1 MDNIFEI
8 SCDFNFDD
16 IHLANPIPLT
26 GGSYYTKVTIG
37 NYAKNLYLQL
47 PKATSKQGIMKNNS
61 RSYCDLMFNTSEKE
75 LIDWL
80 EKFESHCQQ
89 SILKKRELWFHN
101 DLNLQDIEEMM
112 NPIMRSYKSGKN
124 ILVRTLIKNGK
135 CNIYD
140 ENENILDLSAL
151 TVDLDFIPLINL
163 DGIKFSAKTF
173 QIEINLIQVMILL
186 PQKDFEKNCLINRNN
201 LNKKTLSHKI
211 TGESL
216 VPVLHDSL
224 GEKMDETNGD
234 EKDRDETNREK
245 IDETDGEK
253 IDETD
258 GEKMD
263 KRDHDERD
271 SEKNDKMIIEPLLV
285 SLEETIIEKNQD
297 NELQEI
303 ELDIQDLEEPVILKD
318 QSLIYLEIY
327 KQARKKAKELRQNAL
342 HAYLEAKKI
351 KTKYRLDELDD
362 RDDDD
367 EYDDYILDEYQ
378 NEYIDESGEE

>member
-8 SCDFNFDD
+8 SSDFNFDD

-61 RSYCDLMFNTSEKE
+61 KSFCDLMFNTSEKE

-80 EKFESHCQQ
+80 EKFEMHCQQ

-140 ENENILDLSAL
+140 ENENVLDLSAL

-186 PQKDFEKNCLINRNN
+186 PQKEFEKNCLINRNN
-201 LNKKTLSHKI
+201 TNKKTLSHKI
-211 TGESL
+211 REESL
-216 VPVLHDSL
+216 VPVLQDSL
-224 GEKMDETNGD
+224 GENSEKISD
-234 EKDRDETNREK
+234 EKRENSDEKKSENSGEKKSEKKSEK
-245 IDETDGEK
+245 IENSEK
-253 IDETD
+253 IIDEN
-258 GEKMD
+258 
-263 KRDHDERD
+263 
-271 SEKNDKMIIEPLLV
+271 SEKNRESLLY
-285 SLEETIIEKNQD
+285 SLEETIIEKPRD
-297 NELQEI
+297 NRLQEI
-303 ELDIQDLEEPVILKD
+303 ELDIEDLEEPLVLKD

-327 KQARKKAKELRQNAL
+327 KQARKKAKDLRQNAL

-351 KTKYRLDELDD
+351 KTKYRLDELDELDD

-367 EYDDYILDEYQ
+367 EYDDYILNEYQ
-378 NEYIDESGEE
+378 NEYIDESGE